1 MVFESKS
8 MVRIFYYN
16 KEKEI
21 KLKGDID
28 LKSNGKTTN
37 ENQSVIILAW
47 ISTYEINT
55 NGRYITLRERI
66 IRKSQEKTRL
76 SHSRISNEKKLE

>member
-1 MVFESKS
+1 